1 MKQKH
6 QHDVGAAAEE
16 KTVPLWIRI
25 LGGIWLV
32 IRRALLF
39 VLTFA
44 VLTAGGLF
52 AAATMIYKG
61 PSPAARNVLVMTCL
75 ETSALKF
82 LPRMYFDEEEITE
95 IITEN
100 TVRATEEIT
109 DTDLIE
115 IPTVENSPEFDI
127 NAVELIDITGP
138 SYKGKMLIVNDPSRV
153 FVGTSDTFGTG
164 LYGKKLTE
172 LTESY
177 DALAGVN
184 GGGFLDEGGVGKG
197 GQPIGIVIS
206 QGELKYGTPDGWYEL
221 IGFDNDNKFVI
232 GQMSGQQAI
241 DRGIR
246 DAVSFGPFLIINGE
260 PASFYGGGGGL
271 NPRTAIGQRADGAV
285 LLLVI
290 DGRQPNSLGA
300 NYSDLISIMMEYGAV
315 NAANLDGG
323 SSAEMIYD
331 GAPATKCCSFYGARY
346 LPTCVL
352 VKKR

>member
-1 MKQKH
+1 MKKNH
-6 QHDVGAAAEE
+6 AAGEAAAAAE
-16 KTVPLWIRI
+16 KPVRLWIRI

-32 IRRALLF
+32 FRRTLLF
-39 VLTFA
+39 VLTFVILA
-44 VLTAGGLF
+44 VGGIL
-52 AAATMIYKG
+52 AAATMVCKG

-82 LPRMYFDEEEITE
+82 LPRMYFTEDEITD

-100 TVRATEEIT
+100 TVKATQEVT
-109 DTDLIE
+109 DTALIE
-115 IPTVENSPEFDI
+115 IPTVESAPEFDI
-127 NAVELIDITGP
+127 DAVELVDIVGP
-138 SYKGKMLIVNDPSRV
+138 SYKGKLLIVNDPSRV
-153 FVGTSDTFGTG
+153 YVGTSGTYGAG
-164 LYGKKLTE
+164 LYGKKLLE
-172 LTESY
+172 LTQSY

-197 GQPIGIVIS
+197 GQPIGIVMS
-206 QGELKYGTPDGWYEL
+206 QGELKYGSPEGWYEL
-221 IGFDNDNKFVI
+221 IGFDNENKFVI
-232 GQMSGQQAI
+232 GRMSGQQAI
-241 DRGIR
+241 DMGIR
-246 DAVSFGPFLIINGE
+246 DAVSFGPFLIVNGE
-260 PASFYGGGGGL
+260 PAAFYGGGGGL
-271 NPRTAIGQRADGAV
+271 NPRTAIGQRADGSV

-331 GAPATKCCSFYGARY
+331 GEPATKCCSFYGARY